1 MCNEASSAETTENDW
16 DELAHVEIK
25 LDCLFF
31 QLEDQ
36 CESWLTLAKEN
47 KLGSPKKDISLHC
60 GKYSCQLMRCG
71 ASIVQWFLN
80 FLCHIIW

>member
-1 MCNEASSAETTENDW
+1 MVGLNRIILNTFVCNEASSAETTENDR

-36 CESWLTLAKEN
+36 CES
-47 KLGSPKKDISLHC
+47 
-60 GKYSCQLMRCG
+60 
-71 ASIVQWFLN
+71 
-80 FLCHIIW
+80 